1 MADFEETLTIARAMA
16 DVGRGTFEATWGP
29 DLFVEQFARLA
40 NEVGCRVTWA
50 AVLPDKSK
58 PGAATAIVE
67 QTEALGGQVWPQISC
82 YPVSAQVT
90 FADPFPLNQVA
101 AFRDMLEVARED
113 RAAAYADPAWRQ
125 RARPMVREVWGD
137 RIGLITIQEYAEDGT
152 VKNGVR
158 LADLASERGVDVF
171 DLMVDISLA
180 EDLETRFRVTL
191 LNDGDDE
198 IGALLRDR
206 RCLLGLSDAGA
217 HTSQLCDAGFTTNLL
232 GSWCRDR
239 GQLTLEH
246 AVWRLT
252 GQPAQV
258 FGLHGRGRIDVGA
271 AADLVAFDPA
281 TVGPAGLM
289 RRFDLPGGAARL
301 VSLSR
306 GIEHVWVG
314 GTAVRSQGEEVS
326 GAYPGRVLRGGV

>member
-1 MADFEETLTIARAMA
+1 
-16 DVGRGTFEATWGP
+16 
-29 DLFVEQFARLA
+29 
-40 NEVGCRVTWA
+40 
-50 AVLPDKSK
+50 
-58 PGAATAIVE
+58 
-67 QTEALGGQVWPQISC
+67 
-82 YPVSAQVT
+82 
-90 FADPFPLNQVA
+90 
-101 AFRDMLEVARED
+101 
-113 RAAAYADPAWRQ
+113 
-125 RARPMVREVWGD
+125 MVRN
-137 RIGLITIQEYAEDGT
+137 GL
-152 VKNGVR
+152 K
-158 LADLASERGVDVF
+158 LADLAAERGVDVF

-180 EDLETRFRVTL
+180 EHLETRFRVTL

-198 IGALLRDR
+198 IGALLRDQ

-217 HTSQLCDAGFTTNLL
+217 HTSQLCDAGFSTNLL
-232 GSWCRDR
+232 GPWCRDQ

-271 AADLVAFDPA
+271 AADMVAFDPA

-314 GTAVRSQGEEVS
+314 GTAVRRHGEERVGRLS
-326 GAYPGRVLRGGV
+326 GTGASGRGVTMTLDRGRGGRPQPGLWVFPCRTGRRPAISCRFCGVLPQNRHENGGGGAGVPGAPADPAATCLASPS